1 MYVILYFATTAAT
14 NRFEIWNNTLFSGII
29 PGDWLGNVSL
39 VFHILLAS
47 VILFGGPLQFHAVYS
62 QPIPHLSSVAG
73 QVLPGISSF
82 DKSHWRNNDH

>member
-47 VILFGGPLQFHAVYS
+47 VILFGGPLQFM
-62 QPIPHLSSVAG
+62 PFIPHLSSVAG